1 MGLSVNTNVAA
12 LAATHGLARTS
23 AAMDT
28 SLERLSSGYRINRAA
43 DDAAGLGISEGLRS
57 QIGGMKQAI
66 RNAQDG
72 KSVVETA
79 DGGLGQSTAI
89 LQRMRDLAVQ
99 AANSG
104 VLDKTAIGNVQKEMS
119 QLKSELDHI
128 AATTTFNGTNLL
140 NGAYLGTF
148 QVGAN
153 VGDLL
158 TIGIGNTQAGMDARG
173 LGVSTVDVTT
183 SVDIPATVVPAVS
196 DQPGPPAAATMTLAG
211 DYSGAGFE
219 NTFRSLDGTITYN
232 GKTFDLGSVDYTGA
246 VTSSDY
252 ATALK
257 NAAAAALDTSPSA
270 FDPTATGLTFTAD
283 TPASGSTDADAAL
296 LTPEYTGKSGASA
309 AIPLIDKA
317 VTRISMTRADM
328 GAFEKRL
335 DHTVDRLGVAIA
347 NTMASDSRI
356 RDTDMAGEMANFS
369 RQQVLSQSGSA
380 MLAQANQTTQSIL
393 KLLSG

>member
-1 MGLSVNTNVAA
+1 
-12 LAATHGLARTS
+12 
-23 AAMDT
+23 
-28 SLERLSSGYRINRAA
+28 
-43 DDAAGLGISEGLRS
+43 
-57 QIGGMKQAI
+57 
-66 RNAQDG
+66 
-72 KSVVETA
+72 
-79 DGGLGQSTAI
+79 
-89 LQRMRDLAVQ
+89 MRDLAVQ

-104 VLDKTAIGNVQKEMS
+104 VLDKTATVDVQKEMS
-119 QLKSELDHI
+119 QLKSQLDHI
-128 AATTTFNGTNLL
+128 AATTMFNGTKLL
-140 NGAYLGTF
+140 DGAYLGTF

-183 SVDIPATVVPAVS
+183 SVNIPATVVPAVS
-196 DQPGPPAAATMTLAG
+196 DQPGPPAAA
-211 DYSGAGFE
+211 
-219 NTFRSLDGTITYN
+219 
-232 GKTFDLGSVDYTGA
+232 
-246 VTSSDY
+246 
-252 ATALK
+252 
-257 NAAAAALDTSPSA
+257 ALDTSPSA
-270 FDPTATGLTFTAD
+270 FDPTASGLTFTGD
-283 TPASGSTDADAAL
+283 TPASGSTDAAAAL

>member
-1 MGLSVNTNVAA
+1 MSLSVNTNGAA
-12 LAATHGLARTS
+12 LAATHSLARTS

-79 DGGLGQSTAI
+79 DGALGESTAI

-99 AANSG
+99 GANTG

-119 QLKSELDHI
+119 QLKAELDHI
-128 AATTTFNGTNLL
+128 AATTVFNGTNLL
-140 NGAYLGTF
+140 DGSYLGTF

-153 VGDLL
+153 VGDTL
-158 TIGIGNTQAGMDARG
+158 TIGIGHTFAGMDTRG

-183 SVDIPATVVPAVS
+183 PVNIPTTVVPATPG
-196 DQPGPPAAATMTLAG
+196 QPGPAAAATMTLAG

-219 NTFRSLDGTITYN
+219 NTFKALAGTITYN

-246 VTSSDY
+246 VTSAQY
-252 ATALK
+252 ATAFN
-257 NAAAAALDTSPSA
+257 NAAAAALGTSPSA
-270 FDPTATGLTFTAD
+270 FVNTATGLNFTGD
-283 TPASGSTDADAAL
+283 VPASGSTAADAAL
-296 LTPEYTGKSGASA
+296 LTPVYTGKSGASA

-317 VTRISMTRADM
+317 VARISMTRADM

-335 DHTVDRLGVAIA
+335 DHTIDRLGVAIA
-347 NTMASDSRI
+347 NTTASDSRI

-369 RQQVLSQSGSA
+369 RQQVLTQSGSA
-380 MLAQANQTTQSIL
+380 MLAQANQSTQSIL